1 MTQRVCI
8 TDAEVVTSLGPTL
21 SDTWHQL
28 MAGNSAIGK
37 INRFDTCN
45 YLSDSAAW
53 IRDLVPDANRSMLAT
68 LVERLI
74 SQLGPLDQDAL
85 VFTATT
91 KSCIDLID
99 TPGRE
104 ADLLCGSMARY
115 ISQRLNLADRGINIS
130 AACASSTIAIAKAAQ
145 AIALG
150 QAQSALVCSM
160 DLVTEFV
167 FSGFSALRAMSPE
180 PAKPFDRDRRG
191 LTLGEGAGALVLT
204 GETRARAKGM
214 NILAEVSGWG
224 IAGDASH
231 ITAPDREGAGLVRA
245 ITKALEGNG
254 TKIPAI
260 GAINSHG
267 TGTVYNDAMELTAF
281 KRVFQDGVPPVNS
294 VKGAL
299 GHTLGAGGGIEA
311 ALGIKMLDHQV
322 LPPTVGLSLPEPG
335 AETLVSNQPMDFKGE
350 YLLTTNSGFGG
361 INAALVLGRGG
372 SI

>member
-1 MTQRVCI
+1 MERVFI
-8 TDAEVVTSLGPTL
+8 TDAAVVTSLGATL
-21 SDTWHQL
+21 SDTWQKL
-28 MAGNSAIGK
+28 MAGGSGIGK
-37 INRFDTCN
+37 IDRFDTRN

-53 IRDLVPDANRSMLAT
+53 IPDLVPGTNGSMLAT
-68 LVERLI
+68 LVTRLV
-74 SQLGPLDQDAL
+74 SQLGPLDRDTL
-85 VFTATT
+85 LFTATT

-99 TPGRE
+99 SPGQE
-104 ADLLCGSMARY
+104 NDLLCSSMARY

-150 QAQSALVCSM
+150 RAQSALVCSM

-204 GETRARAKGM
+204 SETRANEKGLPP
-214 NILAEVSGWG
+214 LAEISGWG
-224 IAGDASH
+224 ISGDASH

-245 ITKALEGNG
+245 ITKALECPRNLNQ
-254 TKIPAI
+254 TI
-260 GAINSHG
+260 GAINAHG

-281 KRVFQDGVPPVNS
+281 KHVFGDRVPPINS
-294 VKGAL
+294 LKGAL
-299 GHTLGAGGGIEA
+299 GHTLGAGGGIET

-335 AETLVSNQPMDFKGE
+335 AEGLVSNQPMDFKGDF
-350 YLLTTNSGFGG
+350 LLTTNSGFGG
-361 INAALVLGRGG
+361 INAALVLKRRG
-372 SI
+372 SIR